1 MFSLSLIFSMRNLT
15 VEREK
20 ELILSG
26 GEEENVGRGE

>member
-1 MFSLSLIFSMRNLT
+1 MRNLT

-26 GEEENVGRGE
+26 EENVVGRGE